1 MSSSVGGLTL
11 RDNQL
16 FRDFLNFRV
25 YCIDPLPV
33 IASLLYTQG
42 LRSSAWKG
50 SMSCV
55 VRMYRK
61 ALLHEEA
68 SLHVIAQI

>member
-1 MSSSVGGLTL
+1 MSSLSEDL
-11 RDNQL
+11 L
-16 FRDFLNFRV
+16 FGEVNYFGAFTIAGR
-25 YCIDPLPV
+25 IDPLPV

-55 VRMYRK
+55 FRMYRK

-68 SLHVIAQI
+68 TLHVIAQI